1 MITSLEGKVKEEI
14 EMAVNQRMSLKLEH
28 SHACLLQE
36 ILSRESEGGTSTTCF
51 RSRVIKKPIKEYW
64 KQNCFFFSSCF
75 LLKKALKVS
84 FEKEKSSLRCF
95 SE

>member
-28 SHACLLQE
+28 SHASLLQE

-51 RSRVIKKPIKEYW
+51 RSSHKEAY
-64 KQNCFFFSSCF
+64 KRILEAKLLLLF
-75 LLKKALKVS
+75 LLFSL
-84 FEKEKSSLRCF
+84 EKSSQSFFTERKEQLKMF
-95 SE
+95 